1 MTSTL
6 DAHFMLLRAIILA
19 CTLVVFGGVLSAQET
34 NVESATDGK
43 TISLENQSVAVPAQQ
58 LEKTVNEAFRL
69 THDGW
74 SSDEVILDD
83 HLYGAFIAK
92 CNELLPNV
100 ASEEFGW
107 ALLNLR
113 KSGHLKTKSTKRRND
128 DVGPVAHIAEI
139 AARSTIDRFRVSTDR
154 VMVAPEK
161 RAAFDAVAA
170 EIDADV
176 DLYLVRKAAFN
187 LRKARKLR
195 PELITRIADW
205 NRVVETHSV
214 AELRGNPELIPEH
227 PGIYIFRDQTG
238 YLYIGQTE
246 NLRARLATHLDKS
259 HSQSLA
265 NYLNS
270 HGAQD
275 ISIEIH
281 SFDPSSRAQEIM
293 VRRAYESELI
303 SSRKPRFNIQP

>member
-1 MTSTL
+1 M
-6 DAHFMLLRAIILA
+6 DPRHLLIVNCVVSLA
-19 CTLVVFGGVLSAQET
+19 CMLVNFGGGLYAQEKT
-34 NVESATDGK
+34 EPTASSSEATPQEDSS
-43 TISLENQSVAVPAQQ
+43 IADAQR
-58 LEKTVNEAFRL
+58 LKETVNEAFRL

-83 HLYGAFIAK
+83 NLYGAFIAK

-100 ASEEFGW
+100 KSEEFGW
-107 ALLNLR
+107 TLLNLR
-113 KSGHLKTKSTKRRND
+113 KAGQLKTKSTRRRNGN
-128 DVGPVAHIAEI
+128 VGPVAHIAEI
-139 AARSTIDRFRVSTDR
+139 AARSTTDRFRVSTDR
-154 VMVAPEK
+154 MMIDPEK
-161 RAAFDAVAA
+161 RAAFDAAA
-170 EIDADV
+170 LEVDANI
-176 DLYLVRKAAFN
+176 DLYLVRKAVFK

-205 NRVVETHSV
+205 NRVVETHAV
-214 AELRGNPELIPEH
+214 ADILDQPELIPEH

-246 NLRARLATHLDKS
+246 NLRSRLTTHLDKS

-265 NYLNS
+265 SYLEK
-270 HGAQD
+270 HGAKE
-275 ISIEIH
+275 ISVEIH
-281 SFDPSSRAQEIM
+281 SFAPASRAKEIM